1 MAKLVQVMKVLP
13 MEIKEEPILMKKF
26 IVKKVVNLEI
36 LILKQC

>member
-1 MAKLVQVMKVLP
+1 MAKLVQVMIVLP
-13 MEIKEEPILMKKF
+13 MEIKEELILMKKF

>member
-1 MAKLVQVMKVLP
+1 MAKLVLAMIVLH
-13 MEIKEEPILMKKF
+13 MEIEEEPILMKKF